1 MITDAMIREHG
12 IDVGLILMPIA
23 NPEPIPAL
31 QKLSSVL
38 PKPRKPLGK
47 VTLSVVGRC
56 KLTKHLT
63 WLHMYR
69 SQRAENM
76 RLVGSW
82 LKSNPRFAAV
92 VYCKQSGMTSFEVA
106 KAMRVGSE
114 STINRIVRRMLEKYG
129 LAVDEIPKAY
139 IDSHLPA
146 MLGGEELIRK
156 LFKDAD
162 FYDER
167 NRVERKSRRQ
177 S

>member
-12 IDVGLILMPIA
+12 IDVGLILMPVA
-23 NPEPIPAL
+23 NPQPIPAL
-31 QKLSSVL
+31 QNLSSAL

-47 VTLSVVGRC
+47 VTLSIVGRC

-92 VYCKQSGMTSFEVA
+92 VYCKQLGLTNFETA
-106 KAMRVGSE
+106 KAMRVGAE
-114 STINRIVRRMLEKYG
+114 STIGRIVRRMLEKYG
-129 LAVDEIPKAY
+129 LAVDEIPKGFVDAGWPPM
-139 IDSHLPA
+139 H
-146 MLGGEELIRK
+146 GGQEVVRS
-156 LFKDAD
+156 LFKQADDLDAMNW
-162 FYDER
+162 E
-167 NRVERKSRRQ
+167 ERKSRRML
-177 S
+177 